1 MKKIV
6 EEIILSDFT
15 QKLVD
20 GSKVIKNEDIIEGT
34 VITLDR
40 AALYVD
46 LGVYGTGIIY
56 GIEYINARE
65 VIKRINVGDVISAK
79 VILTENEEGYVEL
92 SLKEARQAIIWS
104 EAEQAIKDKRVLDL
118 VVKDANKGGLIMEWN
133 GILGFLPASQLSEK
147 NYPRVDDGDKEK
159 VMREL
164 KKFIG
169 KRVSVNMLAAEPKEG
184 KLIFTEKHLSGES
197 TNTTPSVEIFGDYN
211 VGDEVEG
218 TITGVVEFGL
228 FIKLKDNIE
237 GLIHKSELDW
247 GLVEDTHNYAKV
259 GDKVKAKII
268 EIKGG
273 KISLSLKSM
282 KDNPWKL
289 AASKYKKGDMING
302 LVIKFNKHGALV
314 SIEEGVAGLVH
325 ISDFGTEEN
334 LKEKLSLGKLYKFE
348 ITLFEPSEMKMTL
361 TYKA

>member
-1 MKKIV
+1 MSIFYTKVHRNENRIMKNK
-6 EEIILSDFT
+6 EEVILSEFT
-15 QKLVD
+15 QKTID
-20 GSKVIKNEDIIEGT
+20 ESKSIKKEDIIEGT

-46 LGVYGTGIIY
+46 LGVFGTGIIY
-56 GIEYINARE
+56 GVEYINARE

-79 VILTENEEGYVEL
+79 IILTENEDGYVEL

-184 KLIFTEKHLSGES
+184 KLIFTEKHLSQE
-197 TNTTPSVEIFGDYN
+197 
-211 VGDEVEG
+211 
-218 TITGVVEFGL
+218 
-228 FIKLKDNIE
+228 
-237 GLIHKSELDW
+237 
-247 GLVEDTHNYAKV
+247 
-259 GDKVKAKII
+259 
-268 EIKGG
+268 
-273 KISLSLKSM
+273 
-282 KDNPWKL
+282 
-289 AASKYKKGDMING
+289 
-302 LVIKFNKHGALV
+302 
-314 SIEEGVAGLVH
+314 
-325 ISDFGTEEN
+325 
-334 LKEKLSLGKLYKFE
+334 
-348 ITLFEPSEMKMTL
+348 
-361 TYKA
+361 